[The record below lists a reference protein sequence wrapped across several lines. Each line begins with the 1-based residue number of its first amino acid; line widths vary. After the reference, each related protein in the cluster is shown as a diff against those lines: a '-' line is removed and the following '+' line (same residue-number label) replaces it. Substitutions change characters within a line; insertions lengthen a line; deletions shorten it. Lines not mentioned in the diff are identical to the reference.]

1 MKRRFLTK
9 RLESKCLQC
18 GEFWHDQC
26 SAQQGGTAGPGA
38 TDGRSCDVTHG
49 TTSKVQSG
57 DIGVYTLCIDNFAL
71 MMMMILSDSV

>member
-26 SAQQGGTAGPGA
+26 SAQQGGDRRGLGPPMGA
-38 TDGRSCDVTHG
+38 AVTSLMAQQVRSSQEILD
-49 TTSKVQSG
+49 
-57 DIGVYTLCIDNFAL
+57 YTLCTDIFAL
-71 MMMMILSDSV
+71 MMMDDTV